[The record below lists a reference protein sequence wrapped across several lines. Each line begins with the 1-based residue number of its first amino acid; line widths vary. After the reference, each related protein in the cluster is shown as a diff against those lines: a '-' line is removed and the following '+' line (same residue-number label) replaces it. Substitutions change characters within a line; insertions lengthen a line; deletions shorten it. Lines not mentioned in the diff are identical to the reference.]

1 MSSRWCLRHPI
12 ADLQTKADEVTASVG
27 GRFGEDVP
35 QHRGGSSHPNRAMVA
50 APDQDPAS
58 SRKAGTMFARITPF
72 KMKQGSRDEAM
83 KIMEKVKS
91 QILGLDGIQ
100 HFVCV
105 MDDSGSGYVV
115 SLVSSKEASDGN
127 SARVKEIWANFS
139 SLLEEPPV
147 PGAYEVLAD
156 WVPEPA

>member
-1 MSSRWCLRHPI
+1 
-12 ADLQTKADEVTASVG
+12 
-27 GRFGEDVP
+27 
-35 QHRGGSSHPNRAMVA
+35 
-50 APDQDPAS
+50 
-58 SRKAGTMFARITPF
+58 MFARITPF

-83 KIMEKVKS
+83 KIMESVKS

-100 HFVCV
+100 HFVCA

-127 SARVKEIWANFS
+127 AARVKDIWANFS
-139 SLLEEPPV
+139 GLLEQPPV

-156 WVPEPA
+156 WAPEST